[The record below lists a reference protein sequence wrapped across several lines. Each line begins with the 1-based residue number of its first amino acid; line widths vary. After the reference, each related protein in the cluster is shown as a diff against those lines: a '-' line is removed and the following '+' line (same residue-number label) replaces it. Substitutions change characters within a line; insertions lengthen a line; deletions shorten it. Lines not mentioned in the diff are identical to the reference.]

1 MRDTSR
7 ARLRP
12 AKKILPTRF
21 YFALALS
28 KSEEEKNMVRK
39 TEVYFGSIQQ
49 GRDAVFA
56 ALGAKVDKI
65 VELLDFSTIE
75 KRDKV
80 AIKMHLGFQDGYQ
93 TVPVFF
99 VRRIVSAVK
108 QVGGWPFITDNP
120 TSVYNAVARGYTQE
134 TCGCPI
140 VPAAGIKDGYTHSVS
155 IGFKNVDKLEMSG
168 VLHDADALID
178 LTHAKG
184 HACSGYGGAIKNLA
198 LGGYSAKSRWNK
210 IHGVESSVTHWNPEK
225 CTPEHASELV
235 KTCPYNALKYDV
247 KKHKLSLLLFACRN
261 QLCLECLK
269 IDKEAKSLQIKPEF
283 FAAFQELMAIASK
296 HVLDTFDKNKQF
308 FLNFILQVT
317 PHCDCMGMAQ
327 PNIVADIG
335 VLGSRGIVA
344 IETATLDLIA
354 KAGLIEQAIPPYF
367 KHVNLDPNVDLHPFE
382 RLWGPMKDP
391 YLAIKFAEKHG
402 LGSRKYELIETLSCE
417 ETAKMEPPKH
427 AYERQPSFY

>member
-1 MRDTSR
+1 MV
-7 ARLRP
+7 
-12 AKKILPTRF
+12 
-21 YFALALS
+21 
-28 KSEEEKNMVRK
+28 SEKA
-39 TEVYFGSIQQ
+39 EVYFGSIQQ

-65 VELLDFSTIE
+65 IELLDFSTIE

-99 VRRIVSAVK
+99 VRRIVKAVK
-108 QVGGWPFITDNP
+108 QAGGWPFITDNP

-140 VPAAGIKDGYTHSVS
+140 IPAAGVKDGYTHSVS
-155 IGFKNVDKLEMSG
+155 VGYKNVDTLKMSG
-168 VLHDADALID
+168 VLHDADALVD

-198 LGGYSAKSRWNK
+198 LGGYSAPSRWNK
-210 IHGVESSVTHWNPEK
+210 IHGVENSHTYWDPEK
-225 CTPEHASELV
+225 CTPEHAEKLV
-235 KTCPYNALKYDV
+235 EACPYDALKYDAE
-247 KKHKLSLLLFACRN
+247 KHKLSLLLFACRN
-261 QLCLECLK
+261 RLCLECLEV
-269 IDKEAKSLQIKPEF
+269 DKEVGCLQIKPEF
-283 FAAFQELMAIASK
+283 FAAFQELLAIAAK

-327 PNIVADIG
+327 PSVVADIG
-335 VLGSRGIVA
+335 VLGSRNIVA

-354 KAGLIEQAIPPYF
+354 KAGLIEQTIPPYF
-367 KHVNLDPNVDLHPFE
+367 KHVNLDPNIDLHPFE
-382 RLWGPMKDP
+382 RLWGPMKNP
-391 YLAIKFAEKHG
+391 YLVTKFAEKHG
-402 LGSRKYELIETLSCE
+402 LGTRKYELLETLSPE